1 MHGIRTCIHEN
12 ALRAQTHI
20 CNTIHDL
27 PAHQHNHER
36 TNNNN
41 FVVALGKKPVQ
52 ELHVCLLC
60 IIVSVCAFECACVLA
75 CSVYACVRT
84 GGKVC
89 CACFSCAWISGAC
102 ACVYELCKCVQY
114 ELCAP
119 PSKAQC
125 PFRALYWRI
134 ILFFG
139 TFLTRKN
146 VQLEMRHALPARAFK
161 GKDKQN

>member
-60 IIVSVCAFECACVLA
+60 ISVSVCAFECACVLA
-75 CSVYACVRT
+75 CSVCACVRT
-84 GGKVC
+84 GGYPCAGATFVHVSPAHGYLVHVRVC
-89 CACFSCAWISGAC
+89 MNCAN
-102 ACVYELCKCVQY
+102 VYSTNFVRHLRKRNAHFELSIG
-114 ELCAP
+114 E
-119 PSKAQC
+119 
-125 PFRALYWRI
+125 
-134 ILFFG
+134 
-139 TFLTRKN
+139 
-146 VQLEMRHALPARAFK
+146 
-161 GKDKQN
+161 